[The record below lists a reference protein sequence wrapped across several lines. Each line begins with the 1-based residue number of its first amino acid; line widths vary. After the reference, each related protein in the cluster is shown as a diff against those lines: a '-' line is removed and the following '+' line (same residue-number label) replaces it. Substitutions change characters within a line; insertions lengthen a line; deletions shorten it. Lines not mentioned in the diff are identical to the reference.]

1 MALTTHVRKLP
12 PPLQNDNNILKAEK
26 YTTDMYFNPQKDIN
40 GVWFISEEEYTQ
52 MDQTI
57 IDKYPIL
64 QNLDLIPY
72 EPVPPIDPHGIPIG
86 PPATE

>member
-1 MALTTHVRKLP
+1 M
-12 PPLQNDNNILKAEK
+12 D
-26 YTTDMYFNPQKDIN
+26 DSYFNPQKDIN
-40 GVWFISEEEYTQ
+40 GTWFISEEEYTQ

-64 QNLDLIPY
+64 QNLDLILY
-72 EPVPPIDPHGIPIG
+72 EPVVVPDALGVPIG